1 MITAIFRTGLL
12 TAVTLA
18 AAAGTAGAGGFGRGE
33 ADTDILYEDGTA
45 AFRAKTTFV
54 APQRGYETING
65 AAATDGKTL
74 DSYFVPSLGVMA
86 RMSDNLACAGTY
98 TQPFGASV
106 EYGAQAQAA
115 DAAASATGN
124 ATVEAKFRTH
134 EYGLTCAV
142 RTELERGRVT
152 FLGGVF
158 VQSFDYT
165 EVSRLGTLRLK
176 DDSELGYRLG
186 AAYEIPDI
194 ALRAEMM
201 YRSQVS
207 HDGDGGFTVSG
218 AGAPVLSAITG
229 TVVPAGLE
237 LPAVGA
243 GTLPQSLELSLQSG
257 IAPGWLA
264 FGSVKWTD
272 WSVLP
277 TLDYTITGLGP
288 LSKNFRFRDGW
299 TVTGGVGHTFTD
311 TISGAV
317 SLTWDRGVGTG
328 ADIMTDSWTVGLG
341 TGIKAGPGEFRVGGA
356 VSYLTSGSQQAGA
369 TLADYNATVGSDVA
383 YGANVSYLLKF

>member
-1 MITAIFRTGLL
+1 MITAIFRTGMMTAMAL
-12 TAVTLA
+12 TAVAGA
-18 AAAGTAGAGGFGRGE
+18 AQAGGFSRGE
-33 ADTDILYEDGTA
+33 ADTDILYEDGAA
-45 AFRAKTTFV
+45 AFRMKSTFV
-54 APQRGYETING
+54 APQRSFETING
-65 AAATDGKTL
+65 VSSTDGDHL
-74 DSYFVPSLGVMA
+74 DGYFVPSVGVMA
-86 RMSDNLACAGTY
+86 RMSDNFACAGTY
-98 TQPFGASV
+98 TQPFGASAD
-106 EYGAQAQAA
+106 YGPQAQAA
-115 DAAASATGN
+115 DAAASPTGN
-124 ATVEAKFRTH
+124 ATIGASFTTH

-142 RTELERGRVT
+142 RTDLESGRFT

-158 VQSFDYT
+158 LQSFDYT

-194 ALRAEMM
+194 ALRAELL
-201 YRSQVS
+201 YRSEVR
-207 HDGDGGFTVSG
+207 HEGDGGFTVSA

-243 GTLPQSLELSLQSG
+243 GTLPQSVELSLQSG

-288 LSKNFRFRDGW
+288 LVKNFRFRDGW
-299 TVTGGVGHTFTD
+299 TVTGGIGHTFTD

-328 ADIMTDSWTVGLG
+328 ADIMTDTWTVGIG
-341 TGIKAGPGEFRVGGA
+341 TAIKAGPGEFRVGGA
-356 VSYLTSGSQQAGA
+356 VSYLTSGSQTAGP
-369 TLADYNATVGSDVA
+369 TLADYNATVGGDFA
-383 YGANVSYLLKF
+383 YGANLSYLVKF